1 MGLVAVDL
9 MMKLRMAALQRKA
22 DVTDLQAEVS

>member
-9 MMKLRMAALQRKA
+9 MMKLRMAALLRKA
-22 DVTDLQAEVS
+22 DVTDLRADVS